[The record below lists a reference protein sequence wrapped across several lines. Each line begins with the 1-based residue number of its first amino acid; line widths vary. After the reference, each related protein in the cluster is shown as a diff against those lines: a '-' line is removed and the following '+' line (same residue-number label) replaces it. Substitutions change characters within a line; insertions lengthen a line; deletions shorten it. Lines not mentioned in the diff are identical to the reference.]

1 MFDSV
6 SLLGNAFERIFTDK
20 PLILNGNF
28 WREDFYI
35 SNKSDNFKGI
45 DCSKQY
51 PIVIWQHGQLIT
63 EYLKSVSIGLRF
75 ICYILAIQRITFLP
89 LSPKKKTKIQGLT
102 GEILFDKETGSR
114 RNYSLKAYQTVLNN
128 RLINMG
134 SWSSEANQLVSIQKS
149 YQRNVQLANIER
161 NVTYIVNS
169 ILEEPFL
176 MLKNDTTGKL
186 EGNDRFEGYC
196 KDLADLIA
204 DRMGINYEIRL
215 VKDKKY
221 GGIDKTSRKKAF
233 VSF

>member
-1 MFDSV
+1 
-6 SLLGNAFERIFTDK
+6 
-20 PLILNGNF
+20 
-28 WREDFYI
+28 
-35 SNKSDNFKGI
+35 
-45 DCSKQY
+45 
-51 PIVIWQHGQLIT
+51 
-63 EYLKSVSIGLRF
+63 
-75 ICYILAIQRITFLP
+75 
-89 LSPKKKTKIQGLT
+89 
-102 GEILFDKETGSR
+102 
-114 RNYSLKAYQTVLNN
+114 
-128 RLINMG
+128 MG

-221 GGIDKTSRKKAF
+221 GGIDKTSRKVSKKHFLNWKFENLLLLRIPEKTSAVLF
-233 VSF
+233 VYL

>member
-1 MFDSV
+1 
-6 SLLGNAFERIFTDK
+6 
-20 PLILNGNF
+20 
-28 WREDFYI
+28 
-35 SNKSDNFKGI
+35 
-45 DCSKQY
+45 
-51 PIVIWQHGQLIT
+51 
-63 EYLKSVSIGLRF
+63 
-75 ICYILAIQRITFLP
+75 
-89 LSPKKKTKIQGLT
+89 
-102 GEILFDKETGSR
+102 
-114 RNYSLKAYQTVLNN
+114 
-128 RLINMG
+128 MG

-221 GGIDKTSRKKAF
+221 GGIDKTSRKF
-233 VSF
+233 RRVLQIFS

>member
-6 SLLGNAFERIFTDK
+6 NLLGNAFERIFNDK

-51 PIVIWQHGQLIT
+51 PIVTWQHGSLIT
-63 EYLKSVSIGLRF
+63 DYLKTSKL
-75 ICYILAIQRITFLP
+75 
-89 LSPKKKTKIQGLT
+89 QGLT
-102 GEILFDKETGSR
+102 GQILFDKETGSR
-114 RNYSLKAYQTVLNN
+114 VNYTLKAYQTILNN
-128 RLINMG
+128 RLMSMG

-149 YQRNVQLANIER
+149 YQRNVQLTNIEK
-161 NVTYIVNS
+161 NVTYIVTS

-176 MLKNDTTGKL
+176 MLKNESLGKGNL
-186 EGNDRFEGYC
+186 KGNDRFEGYC

-204 DRMGINYEIRL
+204 ERMGINYEIRL

-221 GGIDKTSRKKAF
+221 GGIDKTSSKF
-233 VSF
+233 FLNF

>member
-1 MFDSV
+1 M
-6 SLLGNAFERIFTDK
+6 
-20 PLILNGNF
+20 
-28 WREDFYI
+28 
-35 SNKSDNFKGI
+35 
-45 DCSKQY
+45 
-51 PIVIWQHGQLIT
+51 
-63 EYLKSVSIGLRF
+63 
-75 ICYILAIQRITFLP
+75 
-89 LSPKKKTKIQGLT
+89 
-102 GEILFDKETGSR
+102 
-114 RNYSLKAYQTVLNN
+114 LNN

-204 DRMGINYEIRL
+204 EQLNINYEL
-215 VKDKKY
+215 VLVADGKY
-221 GGIDKTSRKKAF
+221 GGRNDSIRKFEHSRTPAAVNGPADFALSLTSGHLPKMA
-233 VSF
+233 VSTAWWAN

>member
-1 MFDSV
+1 M
-6 SLLGNAFERIFTDK
+6 
-20 PLILNGNF
+20 
-28 WREDFYI
+28 
-35 SNKSDNFKGI
+35 
-45 DCSKQY
+45 
-51 PIVIWQHGQLIT
+51 
-63 EYLKSVSIGLRF
+63 
-75 ICYILAIQRITFLP
+75 
-89 LSPKKKTKIQGLT
+89 
-102 GEILFDKETGSR
+102 FDKETGSR

-186 EGNDRFEGYC
+186 EGNDRFVGYC

-221 GGIDKTSRKKAF
+221 GGIDKTSRRLFGLKNL
-233 VSF
+233 